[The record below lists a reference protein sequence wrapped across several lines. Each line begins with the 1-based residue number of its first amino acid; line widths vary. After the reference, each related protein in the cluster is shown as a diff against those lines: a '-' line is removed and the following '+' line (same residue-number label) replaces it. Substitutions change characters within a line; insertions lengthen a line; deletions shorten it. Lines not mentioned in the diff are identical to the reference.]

1 MKSQTDASRWTSGLP
16 SGARK
21 VLGVGPSV
29 VTRLGGAVAQ
39 VAVQVLAA
47 NIVGLWAVAVYGS
60 ALAWTRV
67 AGNAVAQGY
76 PTQILRDA
84 ARLENTTG
92 LGLATIGRRIG
103 GGTLAIGV
111 LALLVSPL
119 LVQSLP
125 IGSALVIAGL
135 VASAGS
141 YAMLRCLSE
150 RSKAAGAPARSLYL
164 EFVVPPAVTLN
175 VLLALA
181 ATGGTAA
188 STRGAALVVA
198 SIPLGYV
205 VASLGLWV
213 QFKRRFVEVADHD
226 PTFNMRLA
234 VIGVTNPSIGAI
246 PLLVAPAF
254 VSVDQV
260 AWLTVGLRL
269 VAVPTLVFTGLAA
282 FFAPRFSA
290 AAAAGQIDRLKR
302 LFSGSQVLAFG
313 VYLPVAV
320 VLLVVPGLALSAFG
334 IDARGAETLLR
345 LLVVAQG
352 TNAITGL
359 TSEFLTMADQEVREF
374 NATSVGAAVA
384 IVGVTVGGWLLGI
397 NGVALG
403 FALALATRFLLS
415 WVGVRR
421 TLRSAF
427 ERAAMRTDQ
436 VFA

>member
-1 MKSQTDASRWTSGLP
+1 MC
-16 SGARK
+16 
-21 VLGVGPSV
+21 
-29 VTRLGGAVAQ
+29 
-39 VAVQVLAA
+39 
-47 NIVGLWAVAVYGS
+47 I
-60 ALAWTRV
+60 
-67 AGNAVAQGY
+67 
-76 PTQILRDA
+76 RD
-84 ARLENTTG
+84 R
-92 LGLATIGRRIG
+92 
-103 GGTLAIGV
+103 
-111 LALLVSPL
+111 
-119 LVQSLP
+119 
-125 IGSALVIAGL
+125 
-135 VASAGS
+135 
-141 YAMLRCLSE
+141 
-150 RSKAAGAPARSLYL
+150 
-164 EFVVPPAVTLN
+164 
-175 VLLALA
+175 
-181 ATGGTAA
+181 
-188 STRGAALVVA
+188 
-198 SIPLGYV
+198 
-205 VASLGLWV
+205 
-213 QFKRRFVEVADHD
+213 
-226 PTFNMRLA
+226 
-234 VIGVTNPSIGAI
+234 
-246 PLLVAPAF
+246 
-254 VSVDQV
+254 
-260 AWLTVGLRL
+260 LTVGLRL